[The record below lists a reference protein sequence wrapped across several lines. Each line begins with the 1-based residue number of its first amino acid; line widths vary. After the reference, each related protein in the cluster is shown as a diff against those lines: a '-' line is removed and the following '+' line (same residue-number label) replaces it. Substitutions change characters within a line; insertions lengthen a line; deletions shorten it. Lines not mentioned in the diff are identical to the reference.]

1 VAGLTAV
8 EEARAE
14 ANKAAQNLILGWDW
28 GKWTF
33 DLCSVDY
40 QLYNLRWMV
49 RSAGFND
56 VLPIARG
63 EVPMASLTIEV
74 PEVVVRRLEA
84 LGKASA
90 KSLDELALEAVESFA
105 GSHASRR
112 AIVKAWRKTASIC
125 GTAYSLSDLGW
136 VEGYSGQAVD
146 EILSFEGTE
155 GVQPLLFVLEQAI
168 LEKAKVSGPLKM
180 TGVERMVL
188 SVMGLSR
195 EVGNGGYGQFFRNS
209 SRRFAPAIVD
219 DLVRIG
225 CPEIAD
231 ISQQALDALDL
242 PKLGVAEIEAAMA
255 RESVHRDRALKRC
268 DIAFY
273 ERGELS
279 ERLFTYVK
287 AHQGG
292 ITI

>member
-1 VAGLTAV
+1 
-8 EEARAE
+8 
-14 ANKAAQNLILGWDW
+14 
-28 GKWTF
+28 
-33 DLCSVDY
+33 
-40 QLYNLRWMV
+40 
-49 RSAGFND
+49 
-56 VLPIARG
+56 
-63 EVPMASLTIEV
+63 MASLTIDV
-74 PEVVVRRLEA
+74 PEVVTRRLEA
-84 LGKASA
+84 LGMASG
-90 KSLDELALEAVESFA
+90 KTVDELALQAVESFA

-112 AIVKAWRKTASIC
+112 AIVKAWRKTASIA
-125 GTAYSLSDLGW
+125 GTAYSLEDLGW

-155 GVQPLLFVLEQAI
+155 GVHSLLFVVEQAI
-168 LEKAKVSGPLKM
+168 QEKIKATGPGKM

-195 EVGNGGYGQFFRNS
+195 EVNNGGYDQFFRNS

-231 ISQQALDALDL
+231 ITQQALDALDL
-242 PKLGVAEIEAAMA
+242 PKLSLAEIEAAMA
-255 RESVHRDRALKRC
+255 RENVQRDRALKRC

-279 ERLFTYVK
+279 ERLFAYVK
-287 AHQGG
+287 AHQAG
-292 ITI
+292 ITV

>member
-1 VAGLTAV
+1 MDG
-8 EEARAE
+8 
-14 ANKAAQNLILGWDW
+14 
-28 GKWTF
+28 F
-33 DLCSVDY
+33 
-40 QLYNLRWMV
+40 
-49 RSAGFND
+49 AGFSD
-56 VLPIARG
+56 VLPIAGG
-63 EVPMASLTIEV
+63 EVPMATLTINV
-74 PEVVVRRLEA
+74 PEVVARRLEA

-90 KSLDELALEAVESFA
+90 KSLDELALEAVQSFA

-112 AIVKAWRKTASIC
+112 AIVKAWRKTASIG
-125 GTAYSLSDLGW
+125 GTAYSLADLGR

-155 GVQPLLFVLEQAI
+155 GVHSLLFALEQAI
-168 LEKAKVSGPLKM
+168 QEKVKVSGPLKM

-195 EVGNGGYGQFFRNS
+195 EVNNGGYGQFFRNS
-209 SRRFAPAIVD
+209 SRRFAPVIVD

-225 CPEIAD
+225 CPEIGD
-231 ISQQALDALDL
+231 ITQQALDALDL
-242 PKLGVAEIEAAMA
+242 PKLSLAEIEAAMA
-255 RESVHRDRALKRC
+255 RESVQRDRALKRC

-279 ERLFTYVK
+279 DRLFAYVK
-287 AHQGG
+287 AHQAG